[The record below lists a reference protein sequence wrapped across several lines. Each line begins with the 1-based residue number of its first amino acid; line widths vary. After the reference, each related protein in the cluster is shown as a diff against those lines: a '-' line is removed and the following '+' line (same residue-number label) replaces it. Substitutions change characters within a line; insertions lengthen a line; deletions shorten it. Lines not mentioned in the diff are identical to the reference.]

1 MHLFL
6 ENHAYIFSRH
16 FRNKRFLLDK
26 MTNFRQNK
34 NKEILKYQPF
44 RCLIEEAGKYKTKQ
58 IRIKKNNTFFTF

>member
-1 MHLFL
+1 MHTSLVDTSK
-6 ENHAYIFSRH
+6 IRD
-16 FRNKRFLLDK
+16 FLLDK